1 MKTLRDLGGPH
12 GGVSFLLALILKYY
26 QMHFKILELWFQCN
40 FQSMFI
46 SICAQICTTPAS
58 VNLIFGKPWL
68 ERVAHSFYRRY
79 SNITLSMSD
88 GQTWIIV
95 QFLQSLA
102 MVAMRWKVFTI
113 DLV

>member
-1 MKTLRDLGGPH
+1 
-12 GGVSFLLALILKYY
+12 
-26 QMHFKILELWFQCN
+26 
-40 FQSMFI
+40 MFI

-58 VNLIFGKPWL
+58 VNLIVGKPWL
-68 ERVAHSFYRRY
+68 ERVAHSFYRRH

-88 GQTWIIV
+88 GQTWITV

-102 MVAMRWKVFTI
+102 MVAIRWKVFTI